1 MCTITNIAGGV
12 PGVEVRNMTGGA
24 VTGCLHDYQLTPD
37 DLKTLS
43 GASVF
48 IVNGGGSDGAVR
60 GAAISGKE
68 RGNHRA

>member
-1 MCTITNIAGGV
+1 
-12 PGVEVRNMTGGA
+12 MTGGA